1 MAKTA
6 IISAEDRQFNKN
18 KWLFS
23 ISGVGRD
30 LSYQL
35 VTAFLLT
42 YIQFGV
48 NLTVAQFATV
58 SLLIGVL
65 GRIWDAINDP
75 VMGAIIE
82 GSRLKWGK
90 FKPWIFIGAVCT
102 GVVILL
108 MFNVQSLGGW
118 AFVAFITAMYLLWE
132 TSYTMNDIG
141 YWSMLPALTSKQ
153 DQRNQASML
162 TVLFAGIG
170 AIIAQGVIPTLTT
183 GNMLAG
189 YRLVSI
195 IAVVGLVSM
204 QCIMAVFIKERP
216 RAEMQQEAS
225 VSLKSIFVTIKNND
239 QLLWVTLSHILY
251 SIGSALLTALAA
263 NLVYAEIAYNGDYYF
278 YMVVAYGVPSVLV
291 NVMYPKIVAKLG
303 RKKLQ
308 RLAIAV
314 AVVGYVGLGCVGWT
328 GTNPVLTIALFCAF
342 AVIISC
348 GQSLFYMANIVHMTN
363 CVEYNEYKQGQRNE
377 AIVSTLRPFTAKLSS
392 ALQTVVV
399 TVVLVASG
407 IYGISGNITG
417 LETQKNLFDKM
428 YTTSSS
434 YTTDVGNYL
443 DEVNNYILLV
453 EQAQGDEQALQQIS
467 KQLETS
473 KYQFSVDSLVAVG
486 DAVVAEK
493 YQTPQN
499 GNTGYAICRLK
510 DFDKSMLEEGK
521 QYTLI
526 VGDLN
531 GYELSQAL
539 QDDSQSAADK
549 HFHGQV
555 NANLGARI
563 GLRLAVTLVP
573 IVLMLLALF
582 IVDKKFI
589 IDEQYYEHMMQELE
603 TRHA

>member
-1 MAKTA
+1 M
-6 IISAEDRQFNKN
+6 
-18 KWLFS
+18 
-23 ISGVGRD
+23 
-30 LSYQL
+30 
-35 VTAFLLT
+35 
-42 YIQFGV
+42 
-48 NLTVAQFATV
+48 
-58 SLLIGVL
+58 
-65 GRIWDAINDP
+65 
-75 VMGAIIE
+75 
-82 GSRLKWGK
+82 
-90 FKPWIFIGAVCT
+90 
-102 GVVILL
+102 
-108 MFNVQSLGGW
+108 
-118 AFVAFITAMYLLWE
+118 
-132 TSYTMNDIG
+132 
-141 YWSMLPALTSKQ
+141 
-153 DQRNQASML
+153 
-162 TVLFAGIG
+162 
-170 AIIAQGVIPTLTT
+170 
-183 GNMLAG
+183 
-189 YRLVSI
+189 
-195 IAVVGLVSM
+195 
-204 QCIMAVFIKERP
+204 FIKERP

-417 LETQKNLFDKM
+417 LEAQKNLFDKM

-539 QDDSQSAADK
+539 QGDSQSAADK

-573 IVLMLLALF
+573 IVLMLLALV

-603 TRHA
+603 ARHA